1 VVLRSIR
8 PASSMRVTTNIAS
21 GATPLR
27 EGRARIRLTN
37 MRETHLN
44 EPPLRARAID
54 PAAEERRASTRPSVD
69 EMSEWSFPAS
79 DPPATWT
86 WDVERPA
93 RGLPVAGPASRT
105 VVVGYDGS
113 PPSQRSLERAATFV
127 GASGRLIL
135 VTASPSSVSQGL
147 MSEPLLDAPTSDE
160 QSALLERGRTLL
172 EPRGIEPILVATASN
187 PAEALVEAARIHGGD
202 LIVLGHTGSGYV
214 TRALLGSTAENVLR
228 HAPCDVLVVR

>member
-1 VVLRSIR
+1 MPDL
-8 PASSMRVTTNIAS
+8 AS
-21 GATPLR
+21 GTTPLR
-27 EGRARIRLTN
+27 EGRTRIRLTN
-37 MRETHLN
+37 MRETPLN
-44 EPPLRARAID
+44 EPALPATAIE
-54 PAAEERRASTRPSVD
+54 PTAEERRASTRPSVD

-86 WDVERPA
+86 WDVERPG
-93 RGLPVAGPASRT
+93 RGLPAAEPASGT

-127 GASGRLIL
+127 GARGSLIL

-172 EPRGIEPILVATASN
+172 EPRGIEPILVATSSN
-187 PAEALVEAARIHGGD
+187 PAEALVDAARDHGAD